1 MKYLKTFEKLLK
13 PELDDIISQIKE
25 YVEDATYD
33 DDDTFDD
40 IEECPFAKEM
50 AILHQQDY
58 VDEIYDSMSYRD
70 DSYTMYNIKSDEFKK
85 IYNDLLIEAR
95 EKILKY
101 ILKDPSLYSK
111 WNVDYEDLEI
121 PDWIKTQSKYNL

>member
-1 MKYLKTFEKLLK
+1 
-13 PELDDIISQIKE
+13 
-25 YVEDATYD
+25 
-33 DDDTFDD
+33 
-40 IEECPFAKEM
+40 
-50 AILHQQDY
+50 
-58 VDEIYDSMSYRD
+58 
-70 DSYTMYNIKSDEFKK
+70 MYNIKSDEFKK